1 MNPNRKKTTCLF
13 SDAPRRRRPKMASSD
28 DGHLAHAYDPKLQKR
43 QDYEGER
50 HKCKSSMLHKK
61 DTWYRQWR
69 PLALGGVVGAFYFQI
84 SWHFPAQVAFCIAYI
99 LNISGRQLSL
109 FSFFFFFFFSGCIF
123 IPSIIYIGQCYWRSV
138 CIGRRRGV
146 SIYICM
152 LDTVSTYT
160 HMHM

>member
-109 FSFFFFFFFSGCIF
+109 FSFFFLFFFWLHIH
-123 IPSIIYIGQCYWRSV
+123 SV
-138 CIGRRRGV
+138 DHLHRAMLLEVCLHWAASRREHLHLHARY
-146 SIYICM
+146 S
-152 LDTVSTYT
+152 
-160 HMHM
+160 